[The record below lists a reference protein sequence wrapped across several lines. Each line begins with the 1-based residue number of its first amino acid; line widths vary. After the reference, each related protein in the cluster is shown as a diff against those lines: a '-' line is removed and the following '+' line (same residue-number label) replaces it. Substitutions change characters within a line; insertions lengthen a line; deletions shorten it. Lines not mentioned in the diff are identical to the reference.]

1 MPFKSGHASEDHR
14 EKYQTEFNLPVYYV
28 TELVAIA
35 CGAKPPTVGTN
46 RHFVEANAIFS
57 QLPAKARPWK
67 KQLRPARRKGKGQL
81 RLKRKRKAKLRLK
94 KDSAEILESW
104 LKIYDDETR
113 AGQLAVILTEQPARA
128 SKLAEYWKDKDKA
141 TRWLMPCWLNKPE
154 ILKERREQGV
164 KRVGVFVC
172 ECGTNIGSV
181 VDAVKVA
188 ETSLTMPEA
197 FATNYKYM
205 CSDPGQDLIK
215 NAVEEHGLEQVVVAS
230 CSPRMHENTFRK
242 AMSGAGLNPYMFE
255 MVNIREHV
263 SWVHTDKEEATRKA
277 TDLVRMAVMKVV
289 RNKPL
294 QVSTISN

>member
-1 MPFKSGHASEDHR
+1 M
-14 EKYQTEFNLPVYYV
+14 
-28 TELVAIA
+28 
-35 CGAKPPTVGTN
+35 
-46 RHFVEANAIFS
+46 
-57 QLPAKARPWK
+57 
-67 KQLRPARRKGKGQL
+67 
-81 RLKRKRKAKLRLK
+81 
-94 KDSAEILESW
+94 
-104 LKIYDDETR
+104 
-113 AGQLAVILTEQPARA
+113 
-128 SKLAEYWKDKDKA
+128 
-141 TRWLMPCWLNKPE
+141 
-154 ILKERREQGV
+154 

-188 ETSLTMPEA
+188 ETSLTMPGVA

-294 QVSTISN
+294 QVSTIPVTKRALVVGGGIAGMQAALDIAETGYEVILVEREVTIGGKMAQLDKTFPTMDCSA